1 MRLLVDRVD
10 YSYLRRNSVKIVSR
24 KEDLFNGR
32 DAYDIWVDV
41 SDRAVSPEW
50 YQEFEKIRRFYDETQ
65 RHVFVPTVMKHP
77 GDWVLVVS
85 HLDVHEALSNGGFS
99 HLEPKTET
107 LAKLADKYWA
117 QAEALLLAHLSIDDR
132 DAKAKAKRL

>member
-1 MRLLVDRVD
+1 MRLLLDRVD

-50 YQEFEKIRRFYDETQ
+50 YQEFEKIRRFYEETQ

-85 HLDVHEALSNGGFS
+85 HLDVH
-99 HLEPKTET
+99 
-107 LAKLADKYWA
+107 
-117 QAEALLLAHLSIDDR
+117 R
-132 DAKAKAKRL
+132 